1 MAYKPI
7 LFNTAMVK
15 AIMDG
20 SKTQTRRLI
29 KPHLHKNEYGWRV
42 CIGKYSGEAYGIET
56 YDDDERS
63 QGYIPHQYNIGDV
76 LWVRETWCHVK
87 FGLGEW
93 HYEYRADSA
102 DPNKWSNGSFAEWRP
117 SIHMPKAAARLFLRV
132 TNVRIERLQDMS
144 AEDCAHDGGFAPEA
158 IEAVGIAPLFGTLWD
173 STVKKDD
180 LPRYGWDANPWVYV
194 VEFERIDRPKEWIV

>member
-20 SKTQTRRLI
+20 SKRQTRRLI
-29 KPHLHKNEYGWRV
+29 KPHLYKNEYGWRV
-42 CIGKYSGEAYGIET
+42 CIGKYNGVAYGIET
-56 YDDDERS
+56 YDEDGRS
-63 QGYIPHQYNIGDV
+63 QGGIPHPYKVGDV
-76 LWVRETWCHVK
+76 LWVRETWCYVK
-87 FGLGEW
+87 FGTGEW
-93 HYEYRADSA
+93 HYEYRADSK
-102 DPNKWSNGSFAEWRP
+102 DPTKWSNGSFAEWRP
-117 SIHMPKAAARLFLRV
+117 SIHMPKEAARLFLRV
-132 TNVRIERLQDMS
+132 TNVRIERLQGMS

-180 LPRYGWDANPWVYV
+180 LQRYGWDANPWVYV
-194 VEFERIDRPKEWIV
+194 VEFERIDKPKERMY